1 VKLPARILLIIT
13 LVMLGGSLM
22 PALPAASRALP
33 APPGPDRYS
42 RVVVPYTAYTWWLT
56 KWETNEVVCDIVID
70 HEGAPQPGDIYKN
83 CGEKIYNEWA
93 ETKPCPQE
101 VIDNDPTACT
111 GHYLQY
117 AGSEPA
123 QKTIGVSLP
132 PPQVWIELE
141 NCNQR
146 PDGGCST
153 RPTLVLRGEEPL
165 PNEHITSIA
174 GKIGT
179 STFECDGTTCPFSLY
194 VTRPEGVQAEF
205 WAFSTYGDSS
215 QRFTALIRVAA
226 FLPEGEGQPIWYVTV
241 LSSQWMGLPSASCAE
256 TWEAFPPPGPL
267 PRWLTTPRTAPELS
281 SDIPYTYLAGNLITQ
296 GFVDASSC
304 PDGGLTFGGAANTC
318 GMDVARKMVTEWQN
332 RFDALII
339 NVSNETGVPAFL
351 LKNMFSRES
360 QFWPGVFREGEDV
373 GFGQLTDNGADTTLL
388 WNPDFYS
395 QFCPYIL
402 SEATC
407 SKGYAILKPSEQAML
422 RGALVSSVNAT
433 CEDCPTGLDLTKAD
447 FSVDVFA
454 QTMLANCE
462 QAGRIIQE
470 LSGQTP
476 GQVTTYEDMWKFTLV
491 NYNAGAGCLYNA
503 VEDTALSGLDL
514 TWENLSSKLPE
525 TCQGAVDYVSDITK

>member
-1 VKLPARILLIIT
+1 MKLPARILLLVA
-13 LVMLGGSLM
+13 LVMLGGSLV
-22 PALPAASRALP
+22 PAFPAASRALS

-42 RVVVPYTAYTWWLT
+42 KVVVSYTAYTWWLT
-56 KWETNEVVCDIVID
+56 KWGNNEVVCDIVID
-70 HEGAPQPGDIYKN
+70 YEGTPQPGDIYKN
-83 CGEKIYNEWA
+83 CGEKIYNEWIK
-93 ETKPCPQE
+93 TKPCPQE
-101 VIDNDPTACT
+101 IIDSDLAACD

-117 AGSEPA
+117 AGAEPA

-174 GKIGT
+174 GKIG
-179 STFECDGTTCPFSLY
+179 SSSFECDGAACPFSLY

-215 QRFTALIRVAA
+215 QRFTALIRVATL
-226 FLPEGEGQPIWYVTV
+226 LPEGEGQPIWYVTV

-256 TWEAFPPPGPL
+256 TWEAFPTPGPL
-267 PRWLTTPRTAPELS
+267 PRWLTTPRTAPELA

-304 PDGGLTFGGAANTC
+304 PDDGLTFGGAANAC
-318 GMDVARKMVTEWQN
+318 GMNVAREMVTEWQN

-422 RGALVSSVNAT
+422 RGALVRSVNAT
-433 CEDCPTGLDLTKAD
+433 CENCPTGLDLTKAD

-462 QAGRIIQE
+462 QAGRIVRE
-470 LSGQTP
+470 LSGQAP
-476 GQVTTYEDMWKFTLV
+476 GRVTTYEDMWKFTLV

-503 VEDTALSGLDL
+503 VEDTTLSGLDL
-514 TWENLSSKLPE
+514 TWENLSSKLSE